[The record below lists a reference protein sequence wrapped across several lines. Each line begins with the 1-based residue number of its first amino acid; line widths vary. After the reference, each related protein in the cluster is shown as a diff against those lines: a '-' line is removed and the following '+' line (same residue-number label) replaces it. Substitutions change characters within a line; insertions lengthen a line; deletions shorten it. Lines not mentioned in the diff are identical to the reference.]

1 MAEPRPIGTLK
12 ARCPAC
18 GARELEITDYLY
30 DAPLVGLL
38 LLSSG
43 TCSSCGYRYSDV
55 RMAEGGEPERLEVRV
70 ERPSDLNILVI
81 KSSTASLELPELGV
95 KITPGPAS
103 QGIITT
109 VEGILHRVLEVLD
122 VLCSDPSA
130 DMEECRRRRGEL
142 EKALQGARPFTLV
155 ITDPDGASKVVRDEE
170 SKEKLYRALKAVGAA
185 TRP

>member
-1 MAEPRPIGTLK
+1 MAEPRPIGTMK
-12 ARCPAC
+12 VRCPAC
-18 GARELEITDYLY
+18 GVRELEITDYLY

-43 TCSSCGYRYSDV
+43 RCGSCGYKYSDV
-55 RMAEGGEPERLEVRV
+55 RMAEGGEPEMLEVKV
-70 ERPSDLNILVI
+70 ERPEDLNVLVI
-81 KSSTASLELPELGV
+81 KSSTATLEIPELGV

-103 QGIITT
+103 QGFITT
-109 VEGILHRVLEVLD
+109 VEGILHRVLEVLE

-130 DMEECRRRRGEL
+130 DKKECDRRRGEL
-142 EKALQGARPFTLV
+142 EKALEGAMPFTLV

-170 SKEKLYRALKAVGAA
+170 SKEKLYRALKTIGVA